1 METAFMQGGF
11 FVFPKIGKMIFAYE
25 MIYLTNTTAAQV
37 VFIPRDT
44 DFSGTLKFS
53 ARSTVGLDTP
63 ITATLL
69 DLKVHRTC
77 YAMALSLPEGVAAG
91 EYEYRLTAGGNLV
104 STGVMVVK
112 DSRPEEEQYN
122 KTIEYEQYN
131 GQ

>member
-1 METAFMQGGF
+1 MQGGF

-25 MIYLTNTTAAQV
+25 MIYLTNTTDAQV

-44 DFSGTLKFS
+44 DFTGTLQFS
-53 ARSTVGLDTP
+53 ARSTVGLDIP
-63 ITATLL
+63 ITATML

-77 YAMALSLPEGVAAG
+77 YALALTLPEDIESG
-91 EYEYRLTAGGNLV
+91 EYEYKLTAGGNLV

-112 DSRPEEEQYN
+112 EGRAATGQYN
-122 KTIEYEQYN
+122 QNITYEQYD